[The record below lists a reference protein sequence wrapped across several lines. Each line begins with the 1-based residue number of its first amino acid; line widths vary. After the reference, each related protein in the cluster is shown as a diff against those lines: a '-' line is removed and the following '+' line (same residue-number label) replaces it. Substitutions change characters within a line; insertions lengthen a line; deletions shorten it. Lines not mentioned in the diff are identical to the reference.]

1 MAKSFSNRYIF
12 IYSAALVVVAALIL
26 TVVSVSL
33 KPLQTKNQQAE
44 TKQMILKTIGVEAT
58 RENADKLFDQYISVG
73 AYPSVRPDEAT
84 EEGVHGSTPLQF
96 YRYDGGIIIPMRG
109 TGLWGPIWG
118 YLALDGD
125 GTVVGAV
132 FDHKGET
139 PGLGGEIATDKF
151 AARFIGKRMDTQAIH
166 LAKNADHSNPYE
178 VDAIS
183 GGTMTSNGVT
193 AMLEKAY
200 NDYSKLTSCSSS
212 TSLTSSTT
220 DSREEATE

>member
-12 IYSAALVVVAALIL
+12 IYSAVLVVVAALIL
-26 TVVSVSL
+26 TVVAVSL

-118 YLALDGD
+118 YLALDSTS
-125 GTVVGAV
+125 TVVGAV

-200 NDYSKLTSCSSS
+200 KDYSKL
-212 TSLTSSTT
+212 
-220 DSREEATE
+220 RKEATE

>member
-1 MAKSFSNRYIF
+1 MKKTFSNTYIF
-12 IYSAALVVVAALIL
+12 IYSAVLVVVAALIL

-118 YLALDGD
+118 YLALDSTS
-125 GTVVGAV
+125 TVVGAV

-193 AMLEKAY
+193 AMLAKAY
-200 NDYSKLTSCSSS
+200 NDYKNLNTQNTQNTPS
-212 TSLTSSTT
+212 TPI
-220 DSREEATE
+220 DQRKEATE

>member
-1 MAKSFSNRYIF
+1 MAKKNFSNTYIF
-12 IYSAALVVVAALIL
+12 IYSAVLVVVAALIL

-33 KPLQTKNQQAE
+33 KPLQQKNQEAE
-44 TKQMILKTIGVEAT
+44 AKQMILKTIGVECT
-58 RENADKLFDQYISVG
+58 RDNAAELYAQHIT
-73 AYPSVRPDEAT
+73 EADNYYT
-84 EEGVHGSTPLQF
+84 FS
-96 YRYDGGIIIPMRG
+96 GGIILPLKG

-118 YLALDGD
+118 YLALDPA

-151 AARFIGKRMDTQAIH
+151 AQRFIGKKMDTQAI
-166 LAKNADHSNPYE
+166 LLKKNADMSNPYE

-200 NDYSKLTSCSSS
+200 EDYQGLTQQTSQTCPTEERKEASK
-212 TSLTSSTT
+212 
-220 DSREEATE
+220 

>member
-1 MAKSFSNRYIF
+1 MAKNFSNRYIF
-12 IYSAALVVVAALIL
+12 IYSAVLVVVAALIL
-26 TVVSVSL
+26 TVVAVSL
-33 KPLQTKNQQAE
+33 KPLQTRNQQAE

-118 YLALDGD
+118 YLALDNTS
-125 GTVVGAV
+125 TVVGAV

-151 AARFIGKRMDTQAIH
+151 AARFIGKKMDTQAIH

-193 AMLEKAY
+193 AMLAKAY
-200 NDYSKLTSCSSS
+200 EHYASITSS
-212 TSLTSSTT
+212 TSLTSTT
-220 DSREEATE
+220 SESRKEATE

>member
-12 IYSAALVVVAALIL
+12 IYSAVLVVVAALIL
-26 TVVSVSL
+26 TVVAVSL
-33 KPLQTKNQQAE
+33 KPAQEKNQQAE

-58 RENADKLFDQYISVG
+58 RENAAELYAKHIT
-73 AYPSVRPDEAT
+73 EAD
-84 EEGVHGSTPLQF
+84 GY
-96 YRYDGGIIIPMRG
+96 YRFDGGIVLPLKG

-118 YLALDGD
+118 YLALDSTS
-125 GTVVGAV
+125 TVVGAV

-151 AARFIGKRMDTQAIH
+151 AQRFIGKTMAGGPIY
-166 LAKNADHSNPYE
+166 LKKNADKNNPFE

-193 AMLEKAY
+193 AMLQTAY
-200 NDYSKLTSCSSS
+200 ENYFDIISIAPVTQ
-212 TSLTSSTT
+212 
-220 DSREEATE
+220 

>member
-1 MAKSFSNRYIF
+1 MKKTFSNTYIF

-33 KPLQTKNQQAE
+33 KPLQTRNQQAE
-44 TKQMILKTIGVEAT
+44 QKQMILKTIGVEAT
-58 RENADKLFDQYISVG
+58 RENADKLYAEHITENELCDKGYIYYSYKG
-73 AYPSVRPDEAT
+73 
-84 EEGVHGSTPLQF
+84 GV
-96 YRYDGGIIIPMRG
+96 IIPLHG

-118 YLALDGD
+118 YMALDGN

-139 PGLGGEIATDKF
+139 PGLGGEIASDKF
-151 AARFIGKRMDTQAIH
+151 AQRFIGKKFSCQPIVLR
-166 LAKNADHSNPYE
+166 KNADKGNPYE

-193 AMLEKAY
+193 AMMEDAFER
-200 NDYSKLTSCSSS
+200 YSSLNALTI
-212 TSLTSSTT
+212 
-220 DSREEATE
+220 DNKEDEQ

>member
-26 TVVSVSL
+26 TVVAVSL
-33 KPLQTKNQQAE
+33 KPMQTRNQQAE
-44 TKQMILKTIGVEAT
+44 TKQMILKTIGVDAT
-58 RENADKLFDQYISVG
+58 RDNADQLYAEHITDADGYYTFASGIVI
-73 AYPSVRPDEAT
+73 
-84 EEGVHGSTPLQF
+84 PLK
-96 YRYDGGIIIPMRG
+96 G

-118 YLALDGD
+118 YLALDSTS
-125 GTVVGAV
+125 TVVGAV

-151 AARFIGKRMDTQAIH
+151 AQRFIGKKMDTQAIH

-193 AMLEKAY
+193 AMLQKAY
-200 NDYSKLTSCSSS
+200 DDYSKLSSS
-212 TSLTSSTT
+212 SSISSTT
-220 DSREEATE
+220 SDTSNTREEVQQ